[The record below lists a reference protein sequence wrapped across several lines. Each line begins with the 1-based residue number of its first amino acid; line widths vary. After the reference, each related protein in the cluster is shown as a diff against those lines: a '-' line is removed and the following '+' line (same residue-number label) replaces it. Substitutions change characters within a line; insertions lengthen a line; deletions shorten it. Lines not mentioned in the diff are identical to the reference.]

1 MKVAALVCGIR
12 TDVVL
17 AN

>member
-12 TDVVL
+12 TNVVL